1 MNTVTKTQWGGVCL
15 SFLTGIASAITVTKA
30 SPALLEIKKE
40 LPLSV
45 IQIGWIMSSAAL
57 ASVLLGIFVGALS
70 HRYGPKKVL
79 QIALS
84 LIIITAGFSI
94 IINSA
99 NELIL
104 SRIIEGIAVIFVSVA
119 APTLISHL
127 SKPSD
132 MGLTMGVWALWMPA
146 GSVLTFLLAPVILEF
161 FNWRW
166 LWGTAFFLALPLLI
180 LSIKLVDP
188 TRTASDTVHKKLSR
202 SVVYKAI
209 IMGLI
214 FTCFTGT
221 FFSMLTYLPTYL
233 IETYQVSLSNALFI
247 TTILPA
253 FIIPGNLVSGFLIHR
268 GIPWF
273 KMLTFPAVALTIVI
287 TLLLH
292 TSYPDQLGL
301 ILLALLGFFLGMI
314 PTAIFAQ
321 SPRLA
326 DKPIDT
332 GRVIGIVITGQGPGI
347 LFGPPLAGFLIGNH
361 HHWQNLYPFYI
372 LLTISIILFTQRL
385 KTHQPA
391 H

>member
-1 MNTVTKTQWGGVCL
+1 M
-15 SFLTGIASAITVTKA
+15 
-30 SPALLEIKKE
+30 
-40 LPLSV
+40 
-45 IQIGWIMSSAAL
+45 
-57 ASVLLGIFVGALS
+57 
-70 HRYGPKKVL
+70 L

-99 NELIL
+99 NELIF

-166 LWGTAFFLALPLLI
+166 LWGTASFLALPLLI

-221 FFSMLTYLPTYL
+221 FFSMLTYLPTSL

-361 HHWQNLYPFYI
+361 HHWHNPYPFYI
-372 LLTISIILFTQRL
+372 LLTIIIILFTQRL
-385 KTHQPA
+385 KTHQPE